1 MVASQPARQ
10 RSARRNQRCFCYLAR
25 LAERRPRAGSAT
37 FFKPS
42 GCASRLVLRRRKTAV
57 RGSHLWRSPGPG
69 EGPRQS
75 LEKHQAR
82 WCRHSQLATRLRSRK
97 RIGLASRRSS
107 TKKRRMVTG
116 WRARQSPTRPQRRR
130 RSYARTRRLRRFQY
144 KLLHTILS
152 TSLQKDINKL
162 AAVGFRVSPGT
173 LLVLQAKPHG
183 DHRESDAG
191 VRIALPI
198 HHQGNRAYL
207 QRRER
212 SGEGARAGVHINWRN

>member
-1 MVASQPARQ
+1 MEKRCFRALMVASQPARQ

-97 RIGLASRRSS
+97 RIGLARRRSS
-107 TKKRRMVTG
+107 TKKAADGYRLAGATITDT
-116 WRARQSPTRPQRRR
+116 PTAEA
-130 RSYARTRRLRRFQY
+130 SFLRTDATAAAFPVQTVA
-144 KLLHTILS
+144 HDTFHEPAEGHQQAGGGGLS
-152 TSLQKDINKL
+152 GFAGD
-162 AAVGFRVSPGT
+162 AACP
-173 LLVLQAKPHG
+173 
-183 DHRESDAG
+183 AG
-191 VRIALPI
+191 
-198 HHQGNRAYL
+198 
-207 QRRER
+207 
-212 SGEGARAGVHINWRN
+212 